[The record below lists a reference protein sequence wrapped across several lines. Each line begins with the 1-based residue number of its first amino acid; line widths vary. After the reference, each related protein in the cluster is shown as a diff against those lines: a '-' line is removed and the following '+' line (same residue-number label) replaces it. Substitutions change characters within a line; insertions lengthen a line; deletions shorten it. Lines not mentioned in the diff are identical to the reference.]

1 MIPMKR
7 LVHDHMLVLDTSTD
21 CSHCVPVDNPEK
33 VLFTFNSSCDGY
45 APDGKYI
52 ARVRLRK
59 DGWIVEHDFPFTLPA
74 FSDHNEAIFQAEA
87 AFLKAWLAHTA
98 ALEAAAA
105 C

>member
-1 MIPMKR
+1 MKR
-7 LVHDHMLVLDTSTD
+7 LGHDHMLVLDTSTD

-74 FSDHNEAIFQAEA
+74 FSDHSEAIFQAEA

-98 ALEAAAA
+98 ALEAVAS